1 MRCLG
6 IDYGMKRIGLAISDP
21 SNTIARSY
29 GLVING
35 KKAVEQIREIVEREG
50 ITHLVFGLPLHMSGD
65 KGDKALLVEE
75 FAEKVR
81 LAVGEV
87 EVLFEDER
95 LTTVTAQRVLIEG
108 DVRRSKR
115 KEKIDALAASLI
127 LQKYLDRIK

>member
-35 KKAVEQIREIVEREG
+35 KKAVEQIREIVAQEG

>member
-35 KKAVEQIREIVEREG
+35 KKAVEQIREIVAQEG

-65 KGDKALLVEE
+65 KGDKDLLVEE
-75 FAEKVR
+75 FAE
-81 LAVGEV
+81 
-87 EVLFEDER
+87 
-95 LTTVTAQRVLIEG
+95 
-108 DVRRSKR
+108 
-115 KEKIDALAASLI
+115 
-127 LQKYLDRIK
+127 